1 MKEKF
6 KEIFAGFQT
15 AYGQYQKGE
24 RGENGKQK
32 GKAFIVRKPVTDN
45 LWEDHLNG
53 IDPALGIIPIN
64 ESNNCKWGCID
75 IDQYNLEHKSLIQ
88 KIRSLKLPLIV
99 FRSKSGGAHVFLFA
113 KEFIPASL
121 MQSTL
126 KKISDGLGYSGVEI
140 FPKQTEILVERGDT
154 GNFLN
159 LPYHNQTKGL
169 RYAFDD
175 NGSAVSLEEFY
186 KLYDVYACSREEIEK
201 IQIKEEKIEE
211 AFKDGPPCLNRLA
224 RDGFSEGSRNNAL
237 FNIAIYF
244 KQADPDTWQDKV
256 VEANLKYMT
265 KPLSNSEVQQLLKS
279 VGKKGYDKYRC
290 KLPPIVDVCNASL
303 CRTKKFGVGSDEDA
317 MPLLSNLQKYN
328 SNPPQYFLNV
338 GEGETLKRV
347 ELKTEHLANPVM
359 FSIALLEKA
368 DLVIPKLKD
377 KDWREFYL
385 KPLIERMETVEPLES
400 LDPKNQIISLLQ
412 DWTTNRQNAR
422 TMEDIFN
429 KLPYTDDKREFT
441 YFRME
446 DFYNFC
452 KKNHWEMD
460 KSKTG
465 NLIKS
470 LKEDKIFV
478 EETRMKIKGQE
489 PRLVKIKTM
498 KKIDA
503 SVSQVKYQEE
513 HF

>member
-1 MKEKF
+1 
-6 KEIFAGFQT
+6 
-15 AYGQYQKGE
+15 
-24 RGENGKQK
+24 
-32 GKAFIVRKPVTDN
+32 
-45 LWEDHLNG
+45 
-53 IDPALGIIPIN
+53 
-64 ESNNCKWGCID
+64 
-75 IDQYNLEHKSLIQ
+75 
-88 KIRSLKLPLIV
+88 
-99 FRSKSGGAHVFLFA
+99 
-113 KEFIPASL
+113 
-121 MQSTL
+121 
-126 KKISDGLGYSGVEI
+126 
-140 FPKQTEILVERGDT
+140 
-154 GNFLN
+154 
-159 LPYHNQTKGL
+159 
-169 RYAFDD
+169 
-175 NGSAVSLEEFY
+175 
-186 KLYDVYACSREEIEK
+186 
-201 IQIKEEKIEE
+201 
-211 AFKDGPPCLNRLA
+211 
-224 RDGFSEGSRNNAL
+224 
-237 FNIAIYF
+237 
-244 KQADPDTWQDKV
+244 
-256 VEANLKYMT
+256 
-265 KPLSNSEVQQLLKS
+265 
-279 VGKKGYDKYRC
+279 
-290 KLPPIVDVCNASL
+290 
-303 CRTKKFGVGSDEDA
+303 

-338 GEGETLKRV
+338 GEGETLRRV

-385 KPLIERMETVEPLES
+385 KPLIERMETIQPLES

-422 TMEDIFN
+422 TMDDIFN

-460 KSKTG
+460 KPKTG

-470 LKEDKIFV
+470 LKEDKIFI

-498 KKIDA
+498 KKIDG
-503 SVSQVKYQEE
+503 SVTQVKYHEE